1 MIRTTCCERST
12 RCSPTTPDELRSM
25 NLRTGSEILFAL
37 GRRYPRLPVA
47 FLRAMPLPVLRAL
60 RAPAFR
66 ETLRAAARAPWY
78 RDAFAAARVD
88 VGRVRRPED
97 LGDFFLTPEV
107 LKTRPEALL
116 AGTPELALESS
127 GTSGHVSRVYLS
139 RRELEYNAR
148 QGGLMLG
155 LYGLGRGDRLL
166 STLDL
171 GWGLGSVLVERLV
184 RVTPL
189 FAMVVGRVDPDE
201 AYRRLAEYRF
211 NVVVND
217 PFWLA
222 RLTEIARE
230 RGRPGPL
237 EVLIGGGEG
246 ITERVR
252 AELESFWGAIL
263 CMTYASTEAA
273 TILAFECTHRAG
285 YHVNEFDFCVE
296 IADPDS
302 DGYGEIVLT
311 TVSRSVMPLIRY
323 RTGDVARWL
332 PEPCACGLA
341 FRRLSPLRGR
351 VDEQASCAWGNL
363 HPDFFE
369 PLLRNVPGLGNDW
382 QVALYERDLM
392 TVVQLRLELE
402 GDEAARE
409 RAVQTVVSALQRAR
423 PDAWLAYRQRL
434 IDFEVVFVAPG
445 TLRTGRKLLRLVDER
460 VTGPPPGIAQAAR
473 SG

>member
-1 MIRTTCCERST
+1 M
-12 RCSPTTPDELRSM
+12 
-25 NLRTGSEILFAL
+25 LFAL

-47 FLRAMPLPVLRAL
+47 FLRALPLPLLHAL

-66 ETLRAAARAPWY
+66 ETLRIAKRAPWY

-97 LGDFFLTPEV
+97 LGGFFLTPEV

-116 AGTPELALESS
+116 TGAPDLAIESS
-127 GTSGHVSRVYLS
+127 GTSGHVTRVYLS
-139 RRELEYNAR
+139 RKELEYNAR

-155 LYGLGRGDRLL
+155 LYGLGRGDRIL
-166 STLDL
+166 STLGHD
-171 GWGLGSVLVERLV
+171 WGLGSLLVERLV
-184 RVTPL
+184 RSLPV
-189 FAMVVGRVDPDE
+189 FAMVVGRVDPSE

-211 NVVVND
+211 NVVVSD

-222 RLTEIARE
+222 RLTEVARE

-237 EVLIGGGEG
+237 KLLVGGGEG
-246 ITERVR
+246 ITPRTR
-252 AELESFWGAIL
+252 AELEAFWGAML

-273 TILAFECTHRAG
+273 TILGFECTHRSG

-296 IADPDS
+296 IADADA

-311 TVSRSVMPLIRY
+311 TVSRRVMPLIRY

-332 PEPCACGLA
+332 PEPCRCGLP

-351 VDEQASCAWGNL
+351 LDEQVSCAWGNL

-369 PLLRNVPGLGNDW
+369 PLLAGVPGLASDW
-382 QVALYERDLM
+382 QVALYERDLT
-392 TVVQLRLELE
+392 TVVQFRLELE
-402 GDEAARE
+402 GDAAARE
-409 RAVQTVVSALQRAR
+409 RAVQEVLGALQRTR
-423 PDAWLAYRQRL
+423 PVAWIAYCQRL
-434 IDFEVVFVAPG
+434 IDLELVFLAPG

-460 VTGPPPGIAQAAR
+460 LTGPPGWVPRAAQR
-473 SG
+473 IRPQ

>member
-1 MIRTTCCERST
+1 
-12 RCSPTTPDELRSM
+12 M
-25 NLRTGSEILFAL
+25 NLRGASEILFAL

-47 FLRAMPLPVLRAL
+47 FLRAMPLGFLHAL
-60 RAPAFR
+60 RAPGLR
-66 ETLRAAARAPWY
+66 ETFQTATRAPWY
-78 RDAFAAARVD
+78 RDAFAAARID
-88 VGRVRRPED
+88 VRRVRRPED
-97 LGDFFLTPEV
+97 LGEFFLTPDV

-116 AGTPELALESS
+116 TEAPELAIESS
-127 GTSGHVSRVYLS
+127 GTSGHVTRIYLS
-139 RRELEYNAR
+139 RKELEYNAR

-155 LYGLGRGDRLL
+155 LYGLGRSDRLL
-166 STLDL
+166 STLGLD
-171 GWGLGSVLVERLV
+171 WTLGSLLVERLV
-184 RVTPL
+184 RYTPM
-189 FAMVVGRVDPDE
+189 FAMVVGRVDPVE
-201 AYRRLAEYRF
+201 AYARLAEYRF
-211 NVVVND
+211 NVIVSD

-222 RLTEIARE
+222 RLTEVARE

-237 EVLIGGGEG
+237 KLLIGGGEG
-246 ITERVR
+246 ITPRTR
-252 AELESFWGAIL
+252 AELEAFWEARV
-263 CMTYASTEAA
+263 CMTYACTEAA
-273 TILAFECTHRAG
+273 TILGFECTHRSG
-285 YHVNEFDFCVE
+285 YHVNEFDFYVE
-296 IADPDS
+296 IADPGT
-302 DGYGEIVLT
+302 DGYGEIVVT
-311 TVSRSVMPLIRY
+311 TVSRRVMPLIRY

-332 PEPCACGLA
+332 PEPCACGLS

-402 GDEAARE
+402 GDETARE
-409 RAVQTVVSALQRAR
+409 RAVQAVVSALQRAR

-460 VTGPPPGIAQAAR
+460 LTGSPAWIAQAAR

>member
-1 MIRTTCCERST
+1 
-12 RCSPTTPDELRSM
+12 M
-25 NLRTGSEILFAL
+25 NLQLVSDIVFAL
-37 GRRYPRLPVA
+37 GRRAPRAPAALLCAMPPA
-47 FLRAMPLPVLRAL
+47 FLHAL
-60 RAPAFR
+60 RAPGLR
-66 ETLRAAARAPWY
+66 ETFRVATRASYY
-78 RDAFAAARVD
+78 RDAFAAAHVD
-88 VGRVRRPED
+88 VARARRPED
-97 LGDFFLTPEV
+97 LGDFYLTPEV

-116 AGTPELALESS
+116 AATPELAVESS
-127 GTSGHVSRVYLS
+127 GTSGHVARVYLS

-148 QGGLMLG
+148 QGGLLYG
-155 LYGLGRGDRLL
+155 LYGLSRGDRLL
-166 STLDL
+166 CTLDV
-171 GWGLGSVLVERLV
+171 GWGLGSLLVERGV
-184 RVTPL
+184 RQRPL
-189 FAMVVGRVDPDE
+189 FAMVVGRVDPLE

-211 NVVVND
+211 NVVVSD

-222 RLTEIARE
+222 RLTAIARE

-237 EVLIGGGEG
+237 KLLMGGGEG
-246 ITERVR
+246 ITPRTR
-252 AELESFWGAIL
+252 AELEAFWGAPL

-273 TILAFECTHRAG
+273 TILAFECTHRLG
-285 YHVNEFDFCVE
+285 YHVNEFDFYVE
-296 IADPDS
+296 IADRDA
-302 DGYGEIVLT
+302 DGYGENVLT
-311 TVSRSVMPLIRY
+311 TVNRRVMPLSRY

-332 PEPCACGLA
+332 PEPCPCGLP

-351 VDEQASCAWGNL
+351 LDEQASCAWGNL

-369 PLLRNVPGLGNDW
+369 PLLREVPGLASDW

-460 VTGPPPGIAQAAR
+460 LTGSPAWIGQAAR